1 MSECLNEPV
10 EPEHEGDEER
20 EEPAGKEG
28 MEEEVLGTYF
38 TITIVNHAV
47 IRLLPHN
54 LFYIE

>member
-47 IRLLPHN
+47 IRLLPIIY
-54 LFYIE
+54 FT